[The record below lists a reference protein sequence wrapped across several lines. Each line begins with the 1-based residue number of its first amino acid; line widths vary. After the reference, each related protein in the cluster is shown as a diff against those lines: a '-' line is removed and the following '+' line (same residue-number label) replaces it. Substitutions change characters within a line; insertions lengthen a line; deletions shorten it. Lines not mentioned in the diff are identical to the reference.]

1 MKIKVLRKKSL
12 TPEEPEYRKKL
23 REELDFLD
31 KVGRIF
37 LTGSQRFKVATD
49 TSDIDYVVMKKDYD
63 ADIYPIIHGQDGI
76 KEQDGSGTGRQDPT
90 LHSSVK
96 FEKYNF
102 ILVWT
107 EQQFMAWRVATETI
121 EKEFGP
127 EELCDKTRRVN
138 LFHDI
143 KMAIHIFLE
152 IRRKLDT

>member
-49 TSDIDYVVMKKDYD
+49 DSDIDYVVMKKDYD

-102 ILVWT
+102 ILTWEENQFIAWEEAT
-107 EQQFMAWRVATETI
+107 RFMKKTFSPEQL
-121 EKEFGP
+121 K
-127 EELCDKTRRVN
+127 DKNKRII

-143 KMAIHIFLE
+143 KMAVFNFLE
-152 IRRKLDT
+152 NYGRGDT